1 MPVLCEDKLGRHARS
16 CKARAWY
23 ILPRLTLR
31 RLTLQRWALH
41 GKPKLMWRI
50 KAEIYVQALV
60 RRVNSECIG
69 VIARRG
75 DTDAGGIYVRVNR
88 LDGRSGL
95 LVAFTDMNGERR
107 WRVLASHLT
116 PDDQIEDMLVREIAR
131 DPDMWVVE
139 IEDKQGRH
147 FLEEAVEGN
156 WQS

>member
-1 MPVLCEDKLGRHARS
+1 
-16 CKARAWY
+16 
-23 ILPRLTLR
+23 
-31 RLTLQRWALH
+31 
-41 GKPKLMWRI
+41 MWRI

-60 RRVNSECIG
+60 RRVNAECVG

-116 PDDQIEDMLVREIAR
+116 PDDDIEDMLGREVAR

>member
-1 MPVLCEDKLGRHARS
+1 MRDLS
-16 CKARAWY
+16 
-23 ILPRLTLR
+23 
-31 RLTLQRWALH
+31 LH
-41 GKPKLMWRI
+41 GNPRPMWRI
-50 KAEIYVQALV
+50 KTEIYVQALV
-60 RRVNSECIG
+60 RRVNADCVG

-116 PDDQIEDMLVREIAR
+116 PDGEIDDMLTREIAR

-147 FLEEAVEGN
+147 FLEEAVEGD

>member
-1 MPVLCEDKLGRHARS
+1 
-16 CKARAWY
+16 
-23 ILPRLTLR
+23 
-31 RLTLQRWALH
+31 
-41 GKPKLMWRI
+41 MWRI
-50 KAEIYVQALV
+50 KAEIYVRALV
-60 RRVNSECIG
+60 RRVNAECVG

-107 WRVLASHLT
+107 WRVLAPHLT
-116 PDDQIEDMLVREIAR
+116 PDDEIDDMLTREIAR

-147 FLEEAVEGN
+147 FLEEAVEGD

>member
-1 MPVLCEDKLGRHARS
+1 MRDLS
-16 CKARAWY
+16 
-23 ILPRLTLR
+23 
-31 RLTLQRWALH
+31 LH
-41 GKPKLMWRI
+41 GKPEYMWRV

-60 RRVNSECIG
+60 RRVNAECVGI
-69 VIARRG
+69 VARRG

-95 LVAFTDMNGERR
+95 LVAFTDMNGERS

-116 PDDQIEDMLVREIAR
+116 PDHQIEDMLDREIAR

-147 FLEEAVEGN
+147 FLEEKVEGN

>member
-1 MPVLCEDKLGRHARS
+1 
-16 CKARAWY
+16 
-23 ILPRLTLR
+23 
-31 RLTLQRWALH
+31 
-41 GKPKLMWRI
+41 MWRI
-50 KAEIYVQALV
+50 KTEIYVQALV
-60 RRVNSECIG
+60 RRVNADCVG

-107 WRVLASHLT
+107 WRGLASHLT
-116 PDDQIEDMLVREIAR
+116 PDGEIDDMLTREIAR

-147 FLEEAVEGN
+147 FLEEAVEGD

>member
-1 MPVLCEDKLGRHARS
+1 
-16 CKARAWY
+16 
-23 ILPRLTLR
+23 
-31 RLTLQRWALH
+31 
-41 GKPKLMWRI
+41 MWRI
-50 KAEIYVQALV
+50 KTEIYVQALV
-60 RRVNSECIG
+60 RRVNAECVG

-107 WRVLASHLT
+107 WRVLAPHLT
-116 PDDQIEDMLVREIAR
+116 PDDEIDDMLTREIAR

-147 FLEEAVEGN
+147 FLEEAVEGD

>member
-1 MPVLCEDKLGRHARS
+1 
-16 CKARAWY
+16 
-23 ILPRLTLR
+23 
-31 RLTLQRWALH
+31 
-41 GKPKLMWRI
+41 MWRI

-60 RRVNSECIG
+60 RRVNSECIS

>member
-1 MPVLCEDKLGRHARS
+1 
-16 CKARAWY
+16 
-23 ILPRLTLR
+23 
-31 RLTLQRWALH
+31 
-41 GKPKLMWRI
+41 MWRI

-60 RRVNSECIG
+60 RRVNADCVG

-116 PDDQIEDMLVREIAR
+116 PDDEIDDMLTRETAR

-139 IEDKQGRH
+139 IEDKH
-147 FLEEAVEGN
+147 NKALSSLA
-156 WQS
+156 QS

>member
-1 MPVLCEDKLGRHARS
+1 M
-16 CKARAWY
+16 
-23 ILPRLTLR
+23 
-31 RLTLQRWALH
+31 
-41 GKPKLMWRI
+41 
-50 KAEIYVQALV
+50 
-60 RRVNSECIG
+60 
-69 VIARRG
+69 
-75 DTDAGGIYVRVNR
+75 RVNR

-116 PDDQIEDMLVREIAR
+116 PDNEIEDMLGREVAR

>member
-1 MPVLCEDKLGRHARS
+1 MRCL
-16 CKARAWY
+16 
-23 ILPRLTLR
+23 
-31 RLTLQRWALH
+31 ALH
-41 GKPKLMWRI
+41 GKPEYMWRV

-60 RRVNSECIG
+60 RRVNAECVG
-69 VIARRG
+69 VVARRG

-95 LVAFTDMNGERR
+95 LVAFTDINGERS

-116 PDDQIEDMLVREIAR
+116 PDHQIEDMLDREIAR

-147 FLEEAVEGN
+147 FLEEKVEGN